1 MFPVKRALYDRIGVS
16 YRATRRE
23 DPRIA
28 RAIWN
33 ALGDAESVVNVGAGA
48 GAYEPPDRQVLAVE
62 PSEVMVAQRPAGAAP
77 VVQAV
82 AEALPF
88 KDDSFD
94 AAMAVLS
101 DHHWRRR
108 TDGMRELRRVAR
120 RRVVLFNADP
130 AQAERFWLTR
140 DYLPGF
146 LDLIPVPYRRPGRW
160 TAELASLL
168 EGELS
173 VVPVPIPHDCRD
185 GFYGAYWRRPRRYLD
200 RQVRDGISVFAQL
213 PRKAV
218 AAAVERLGSDLDDG
232 SWRARHSALLR
243 RDELDLG
250 YALVVVELE

>member
-1 MFPVKRALYDRIGVS
+1 VKRALYDRIGAS
-16 YRATRRE
+16 YIATRRE

-33 ALGDAESVVNVGAGA
+33 ALGDAGSVVNVGAGA
-48 GAYEPPDRQVLAVE
+48 GAYEPSDRQVLAVE
-62 PSEVMVAQRPAGAAP
+62 PSEVMAAQRPAGSAP
-77 VVQAV
+77 VVQAE

-88 KDDSFD
+88 EDDSFD

-120 RRVVLFNADP
+120 RRVVLFSADP

-146 LDLIPVPYRRPGRW
+146 LDLIPTPYRRPGHW
-160 TAELASLL
+160 AAELASLL
-168 EGELS
+168 EGDLR

-185 GFYGAYWRRPRRYLD
+185 GFYGAYWRRPHRYLD

-213 PRKAV
+213 PRKDV
-218 AAAVERLGSDLDDG
+218 AAGVEGLASDLDDG
-232 SWRARHSALLR
+232 SWRARHSALLE
-243 RDELDLG
+243 RDELVLD
-250 YALVVVELE
+250 YALVVAELE

>member
-1 MFPVKRALYDRIGVS
+1 MSRVKRALYDRIGAS

-33 ALGDAESVVNVGAGA
+33 ALGDAVSVVNVGAGA
-48 GAYEPPDRQVLAVE
+48 GAYEPSDREVRAVE
-62 PSEVMVAQRPAGAAP
+62 PSEVMVAQRPAGSAP
-77 VVQAV
+77 VVQGE

-88 KDDSFD
+88 EDDSFD

-140 DYLPGF
+140 DYLPSF
-146 LDLIPVPYRRPGRW
+146 LDMIPAPYRRPGHW
-160 TAELASLL
+160 AAELASLL
-168 EGELS
+168 GGELR

-185 GFYGAYWRRPRRYLD
+185 GFYGAYWRRPRSYLD

-213 PRKAV
+213 PREAV
-218 AAAVERLGSDLDDG
+218 AAAVERLASDLDDG
-232 SWRARHSALLR
+232 SWRARHAALLEQ
-243 RDELDLG
+243 DELDLG